1 MPHMEP
7 RIAADTHSVP
17 TPDAV
22 RYAARVPEAIAAPKV
37 LLGLT
42 GLQIDG
48 GIAVV
53 NRCVAR
59 VMDEQTRAGAVERV
73 DRVLLLEEAGAGTP
87 APARG
92 EDHLSHGS
100 QPRFVWQLWRSYR
113 RQRPRLV
120 FLDQVGL
127 ARSLLLPL
135 PGFPPPGSAIFAHGI
150 ELTAA
155 RQGHRA
161 RALSQARVLLA
172 NSEVTG
178 QQLRSEHP
186 ELANR
191 VRVVQLCIDPARTE
205 SWEAAGPLPPSHERE
220 PAALIVGR
228 MWSEERG
235 KGHDHLLEAWPD
247 VRRRV
252 PAAQLWIVGGGDDAE
267 RLKRKAG
274 EIGIADSV
282 HMLGRVSDE
291 ELSELYRRAS
301 LFAMPSR
308 QEGFGLVYAEA
319 MWHGLPCIASNA
331 DAAGEVIR
339 DGESGELVP
348 YGDVSAL
355 SASLISMLSE
365 GERQQTLAAAAQRRA
380 RERFTYPRFRR
391 DLLQALEMTN

>member
-1 MPHMEP
+1 M
-7 RIAADTHSVP
+7 P
-17 TPDAV
+17 TPEGL

-42 GLQIDG
+42 GLRIDG

-59 VMDEQTRAGAVERV
+59 ALDEQTRAGAVERV
-73 DRVLLLEEAGAGTP
+73 DRVLLLEEPDAGTP
-87 APARG
+87 PPARG
-92 EDHLSHGS
+92 DDQLSHGS
-100 QPRFVWQLWRSYR
+100 QPRFVWQLWRNYR
-113 RQRPRLV
+113 RHRPQLV

-135 PGFPPPGSAIFAHGI
+135 PGFPPPGSAIFTHGI

-155 RQGHRA
+155 RKGYRA
-161 RALSQARVLLA
+161 RALAQAHVLLA
-172 NSEVTG
+172 NSELTG
-178 QQLRSEHP
+178 QRLCSEHP
-186 ELANR
+186 DMANR
-191 VRVVQLCIDPARTE
+191 VRVVQLCIDPERTE
-205 SWEAAGPLPPSHERE
+205 SWEAVGPMPPSHERE

-252 PAAQLWIVGGGDDAE
+252 PEAQLWIVGEGDDAE
-267 RLKRKAG
+267 RLQRKAG
-274 EIGIADSV
+274 EIGIGESV

-291 ELSELYRRAS
+291 ELGQLYRRAS
-301 LFAMPSR
+301 LFVMPSR

-319 MWHGLPCIASNA
+319 MWHGLPCIGSNA
-331 DAAGEVIR
+331 DAAREVIS

-348 YGDVSAL
+348 YGDVPAL
-355 SASLISMLSE
+355 TASLISML
-365 GERQQTLAAAAQRRA
+365 GERDRQQALGTAARRRA

-391 DLLQALEMTN
+391 DLLQALGLSG